1 MLPHGNAEGAEGV
14 REFKVGRIKRSADP
28 APNSDSAPIKNHR
41 RIGVAALL
49 DAGLQG
55 MPASPCTEVPDALKH
70 GIQSYLEK
78 IASDGFVDYGLNRSS
93 TASQRDLSTP
103 SIWFPVS
110 FSHLWCS
117 AMMYFIPW
125 VIFLLVV
132 ILAVPV
138 AAHLEKRKRQ
148 AALGPLNEEIEEEAA
163 EASAAEEGEFTEE
176 SAEAVEFEAD
186 EVAPGDDDLAE
197 FEELRE

>member
-1 MLPHGNAEGAEGV
+1 
-14 REFKVGRIKRSADP
+14 
-28 APNSDSAPIKNHR
+28 
-41 RIGVAALL
+41 
-49 DAGLQG
+49 
-55 MPASPCTEVPDALKH
+55 
-70 GIQSYLEK
+70 
-78 IASDGFVDYGLNRSS
+78 
-93 TASQRDLSTP
+93 
-103 SIWFPVS
+103 
-110 FSHLWCS
+110 
-117 AMMYFIPW
+117 MMYFIPW